1 MTATSDFTKRT
12 IYIPQMSFVAAEI
25 MSAAFRSVG
34 MQAEPS
40 PDSDQR
46 TLELAAKFT
55 SGDECYP
62 EIITLGN
69 MLKIIER
76 PDFKPEQ
83 AGFLLPT
90 SGGPCRF
97 GQYRA
102 LLKKVLKDLG
112 LNEIVIISPTS
123 SDGYE
128 GFGTHAR
135 DLIRIGWWAVVV
147 SDLLRKL
154 QLKTRPYETTRGD
167 TDHAFEKSVI
177 QMSTVFAEQ
186 RISLANKQKKIIQTL
201 WDIRERFHRIPARY
215 RKDEK
220 LLIGIVGEI
229 FCRLDDFSNNF
240 LIRKIE
246 AQGGEVWMSD
256 IAEWVWYTNDEQR
269 LRIIRRGQRF
279 SLEMA
284 IARFKFWIQHQDEK
298 KFWAPFRGDFRG
310 YEEVSDVH
318 EIMSLSEP
326 YLPQSGALGEM
337 VSSIGKSLYLY
348 QKGADGVIDISPFS
362 CMNGIVCETVFPIVS
377 QHHDNFPI
385 RTFYFDGTQT
395 TVEQDVEI
403 FMELAR
409 NYQQR
414 KKHQRTYPAAF
425 QERTQ

>member
-1 MTATSDFTKRT
+1 MADTSDFTKRT

-34 MQAEPS
+34 IQAEPS

-76 PDFKPEQ
+76 PDFDPKQ
-83 AGFLLPT
+83 TGFLMPT

-128 GFGTHAR
+128 GFGAHAR

-147 SDLLRKL
+147 SDLLRKM
-154 QLKTRPYETTRGD
+154 QLKIRPYETSAGD
-167 TDHAFEKSVI
+167 TDC
-177 QMSTVFAEQ
+177 VFAE
-186 RISLANKQKKIIQTL
+186 SLAQVSAVFGEEKVSLATKRKKIIQTL
-201 WDIRERFHRIPARY
+201 LEVRERFHRIPARY
-215 RKDEK
+215 QKDEK

-246 AQGGEVWMSD
+246 AQGGEVWISD

-279 SLEMA
+279 SFEMA
-284 IARFKFWIQHQDEK
+284 IARFKFWVQHQDEK
-298 KFWAPFRGDFRG
+298 KFWAPFRHDFRG
-310 YEEVSDVH
+310 YEEVPDVH

-326 YLPQSGALGEM
+326 YLPQNGALGEM

-414 KKHQRTYPAAF
+414 KKHQRTYPAVF
-425 QERTQ
+425 SI